1 MYIIS
6 WSQWCIVYHTKK
18 NKRCL
23 FPAWEQAPFLR
34 KSEEGESE
42 MEVLQEYIVP
52 VTMAICFCIGYLVKK
67 WIKDIDNKWI
77 PTICAVL
84 GVIINI
90 WTAGEI
96 TPVVLLGGLASG
108 LAATG
113 ADQLVK
119 QLTTKKGE

>member
-1 MYIIS
+1 
-6 WSQWCIVYHTKK
+6 
-18 NKRCL
+18 
-23 FPAWEQAPFLR
+23 
-34 KSEEGESE
+34 

-52 VTMAICFCIGYLVKK
+52 VTMAICVCVGYLVKK

-84 GVIINI
+84 GVVINV

-96 TPVVLLGGLASG
+96 TPAVLLGGLASG

-113 ADQLVK
+113 LHQMTT
-119 QLTTKKGE
+119 QLTPAKKGE

>member
-1 MYIIS
+1 M
-6 WSQWCIVYHTKK
+6 
-18 NKRCL
+18 
-23 FPAWEQAPFLR
+23 R

-84 GVIINI
+84 GVVINV